1 MAVAF
6 ERTKMITKATRQIIG
21 TRGVLV
27 FVKALGGISYGE
39 LVEID
44 VDGDTRLGQVIDVS
58 KDTAVIQVFGS
69 SLGIAVGR
77 TVIKF
82 RGETLSIPVSID
94 MLGRIFDGLAR
105 PIDGGPSIVPEDY
118 LDIHGA
124 PLNPAIRI
132 PPSEFIETGVSA
144 IDGMQTLVRG
154 QKLPIFSG
162 SGLPHNRIAMQI
174 VRQAAVKGSGEK
186 FAVVFGAVGVTHEE
200 AMYFLNELKSM
211 GALDRTIAFIAPAS
225 APTVEKLALPRVAL
239 TAAEFLAWRYDMHV
253 LTILTDMTNYC
264 EALKEVSAAREEVPG
279 RRGYP
284 GYMYTDLATMYERAG
299 RAVGKKGSMTIMPIL
314 TMPDDDITHPI
325 PDLTGYI
332 TEGQIVLSR
341 DMWRKG
347 IYPPI
352 DVFLS
357 LSRLMKEGIGPGKTR
372 EDHREVFAQLMAA
385 YSEGVYLR
393 ELVTIVGIESLT
405 ARDRRYLEFADL
417 FERRFINQGEY
428 ERRSIEQTLD
438 IAWELF
444 ATLPEEE
451 LRQIR
456 TETIRKYH
464 PKYRK
469 GGGS

>member
-464 PKYRK
+464 PKYRN